1 MNYVYS
7 NTHYVNNKDFLEC
20 LKSWQ
25 RYKIRKDFIEV
36 LNKKITENKDRVNE
50 LNHKL
55 KETQKRITD
64 EKKDK
69 DNISIEKFY
78 QLIEEHQTK
87 LDDCDNKLNEL
98 KLDPRENRDYKILY
112 DKVGEIILKLIDH
125 IATKHN
131 YRMYPYLDDMKMLAM
146 EHCIKGLDKF
156 DCEKYN
162 NPFWFFSKSV
172 ENAFKQ
178 VIIKE
183 KKLLNDK
190 FEYVKRFA
198 TDDKMLRY
206 DYNIGS
212 DIGEEIN
219 DYINEMENEIMD
231 EHSDVYSNFTKN
243 STKNDLAP

>member
-7 NTHYVNNKDFLEC
+7 NTHYVNNKDFLAN
-20 LKSWQ
+20 LKAWQ
-25 RYKIRKDFIEV
+25 KYKIRKDLAEV
-36 LNKKITENKDRVNE
+36 LNDAINN
-50 LNHKL
+50 N
-55 KETQKRITD
+55 QCRID
-64 EKKDK
+64 EILSKH
-69 DNISIEKFY
+69 NISTPKVSKLVTEH
-78 QLIEEHQTK
+78 QLLIEQYNIRLH
-87 LDDCDNKLNEL
+87 EL
-98 KLDPRENRDYKILY
+98 KLDPRENRDYKALY
-112 DKVGEIILKLIDH
+112 DKIGEIILKLIDH
-125 IATKHN
+125 ISTKHN
-131 YRMYPYLDDMKMLAM
+131 FRMYPYLDDMKMLAM

-198 TDDKMLRY
+198 TNDKMLRY

-212 DIGEEIN
+212 DVSDEIN

-231 EHSDVYSNFTKN
+231 EDSDVYSNFTKN
-243 STKNDLAP
+243 DTKNDLAP